1 MGRGLTIFA
10 GTCASQLPK
19 TSVDHPVLDPSGP
32 ETTVSSCVGPLRLA
46 AVGALH
52 TQGPEPKSSEIHQRK
67 WGLLGF
73 AHGHFPISKP
83 AFLILD
89 ISTDQYWQAFS
100 GCAAKGSC
108 FARKNPG
115 FARDLSIRYIRSTL
129 RLNFHQIWLN
139 IHLFHIY
146 LMDTSNF
153 YLPIDMKSTGYH
165 RFFSWQPERY
175 LGSEVRHDCQQRIAG
190 PLIGMIWIT
199 MNHYEYPYIFVNFGV
214 VYYW

>member
-1 MGRGLTIFA
+1 MA
-10 GTCASQLPK
+10 N
-19 TSVDHPVLDPSGP
+19 
-32 ETTVSSCVGPLRLA
+32 
-46 AVGALH
+46 
-52 TQGPEPKSSEIHQRK
+52 
-67 WGLLGF
+67 
-73 AHGHFPISKP
+73 PISKP

-100 GCAAKGSC
+100 GNAQ
-108 FARKNPG
+108 RKALVLLEKFQG
-115 FARDLSIRYIRSTL
+115 LQGDLPIRYIRSTL

-199 MNHYEYPYIFVNFGV
+199 MNHYESLWIPIYFCQFWGGLFLVNYCQYPHYIGDSQNPDCT
-214 VYYW
+214 YIRTYIRTYINTYRQTDRQTDR